1 MIDGI
6 RRRETAEE
14 SADMFFQTT
23 KRIIS
28 HFRRD
33 EGRTKI
39 YELSGKE
46 NTLSNLLI
54 ASSVIQAF
62 DYWGIHTKDTME
74 VSVTSDKLNLITNL
88 RRIVRFRLRTES

>member
-14 SADMFFQTT
+14 SADSFFQTT
-23 KRIIS
+23 KRITS

-33 EGRTKI
+33 EGRNKI
-39 YELSGKE
+39 YELCGKE

-54 ASSVIQAF
+54 ASSV
-62 DYWGIHTKDTME
+62 
-74 VSVTSDKLNLITNL
+74 
-88 RRIVRFRLRTES
+88 